1 MTIGSLKQQLEE
13 RWAIPVAFQSLTLEA
28 QVLNNNEQL
37 GNCSAPNATNI
48 FMHMVVSL
56 DRAPEELR
64 NPDPQM
70 CLKALTFI
78 THAAQTI
85 DAEITTA
92 VTARALEDS
101 DRDVLNG
108 ASEAL
113 ARIAERDN
121 AQAIAGV
128 TARLEDHN

>member
-13 RWAIPVAFQSLTLEA
+13 RWAIPVAFQSLTFEA
-28 QVLNNNEQL
+28 QVLNNDEQL

-85 DAEITTA
+85 DAKITTA
-92 VTARALEDS
+92 VTARALENS
-101 DRDVLNG
+101 DQDG
-108 ASEAL
+108 
-113 ARIAERDN
+113 
-121 AQAIAGV
+121 
-128 TARLEDHN
+128 RLEDAPPLEPPKVVAPWYCRPAWYSGLIPQD

>member
-28 QVLNNNEQL
+28 QALNNNEQL

-70 CLKALTFI
+70 CLKVLTFI

-85 DAEITTA
+85 DTEIITA

-113 ARIAERDN
+113 ARITERDN